1 MFSFLHKKIIFI
13 FLIYSLFI
21 IGGCGGSETTAR
33 IFSQI
38 TTERDEIK
46 CPEISI
52 VKNLDSYSKKNQE
65 GKLSYIVRFNS
76 VSWECFIEFSDQP
89 SLLETALNEETY
101 SKDNFLITIFMN
113 LSFKISTGENIT
125 IDSIE
130 SFPYLIALVDEK
142 DNIIV
147 KKKLDYSFKNISVM
161 DTFILEEDKINIR
174 IPNIDI
180 DQKNARLLIGFINR

>member
-21 IGGCGGSETTAR
+21 IEGCGGSGTTAR
-33 IFSQI
+33 VFNQI
-38 TTERDEIK
+38 TTERDEIE

-52 VKNLDSYSKKNQE
+52 VKNLDSYSKKNRDGE
-65 GKLSYIVRFNS
+65 LSYIVRFNS

-89 SLLETALNEETY
+89 SLLETALNEENY
-101 SKDNFLITIFMN
+101 SEDNFLITISMN

-125 IDSIE
+125 TESIE

-174 IPNIDI
+174 IPNIAI
-180 DQKNARLLIGFINR
+180 DEKNARLLIGFINR

>member
-21 IGGCGGSETTAR
+21 IEGCGGSGTTAR
-33 IFSQI
+33 VFNQI
-38 TTERDEIK
+38 TTERDEIE

-52 VKNLDSYSKKNQE
+52 IKNLDSYSKKNRDGE
-65 GKLSYIVRFNS
+65 LSYIVRFNS

-89 SLLETALNEETY
+89 SLLETALNEEAY
-101 SKDNFLITIFMN
+101 SEDNFLITISMN

-125 IDSIE
+125 TESIE
-130 SFPYLIALVDEK
+130 SFPYLIALVDK
-142 DNIIV
+142 KNNIIV

-180 DQKNARLLIGFINR
+180 DEKNARLLIGFINR

>member
-21 IGGCGGSETTAR
+21 IEGCGGSDTTAR
-33 IFSQI
+33 VFNQI
-38 TTERDEIK
+38 TTERDEIE

-52 VKNLDSYSKKNQE
+52 IKNLDSYRKKNRDGE
-65 GKLSYIVRFNS
+65 LSYIVRFNS

-89 SLLETALNEETY
+89 SLLETALNEEAY
-101 SKDNFLITIFMN
+101 SEDNFLITISMN

-125 IDSIE
+125 TDSIE
-130 SFPYLIALVDEK
+130 SFPYFIVLVDEK

-180 DQKNARLLIGFINR
+180 DEKNARLLIGFINR

>member
-21 IGGCGGSETTAR
+21 IEGCGGSGTTAR
-33 IFSQI
+33 VFNQI
-38 TTERDEIK
+38 TTERDEIE

-52 VKNLDSYSKKNQE
+52 IKNLDSYSKKNRDGE
-65 GKLSYIVRFNS
+65 LSYIVRFNS

-89 SLLETALNEETY
+89 SLLETALNEEAY
-101 SKDNFLITIFMN
+101 SEDNFLITISMN

-125 IDSIE
+125 TESIE
-130 SFPYLIALVDEK
+130 SFPYLIALVDK
-142 DNIIV
+142 KNNIIV
-147 KKKLDYSFKNISVM
+147 KKKLDFSFKNISVM

-174 IPNIDI
+174 IPNIAI
-180 DQKNARLLIGFINR
+180 DEKNARLLIGFINR

>member
-21 IGGCGGSETTAR
+21 IEGCGGSGTTAR
-33 IFSQI
+33 VFNQI
-38 TTERDEIK
+38 TTERDEIE

-52 VKNLDSYSKKNQE
+52 IKNLDSYSKKNRDGE
-65 GKLSYIVRFNS
+65 LSYIVRFNS

-89 SLLETALNEETY
+89 SLLETALNEENY
-101 SKDNFLITIFMN
+101 SEDNFLITISMN

-125 IDSIE
+125 TDSIE
-130 SFPYLIALVDEK
+130 SFPYFIVLVDEK

-180 DQKNARLLIGFINR
+180 DKKNARLLIGFINR

>member
-1 MFSFLHKKIIFI
+1 MFSFLYKKIIFI
-13 FLIYSLFI
+13 FIIYSLFI
-21 IGGCGGSETTAR
+21 IAGCGLSGTTAR
-33 IFSQI
+33 VFNQI
-38 TTERDEIK
+38 TTERDEIE

-52 VKNLDSYSKKNQE
+52 VKNLDSYSKKNRDGE
-65 GKLSYIVRFNS
+65 LSYIVRFNS

-101 SKDNFLITIFMN
+101 SEDNFLITISMN

-125 IDSIE
+125 TDSIE

-180 DQKNARLLIGFINR
+180 DEKNARLLIGFINR

>member
-21 IGGCGGSETTAR
+21 IEGCGGSGTTAR
-33 IFSQI
+33 VFNQI
-38 TTERDEIK
+38 TTERDEIE

-52 VKNLDSYSKKNQE
+52 IKNLDSYSKKNRDGE
-65 GKLSYIVRFNS
+65 LSYIVRFNS

-101 SKDNFLITIFMN
+101 SEDNFLITISMN

-125 IDSIE
+125 TDSIE

-180 DQKNARLLIGFINR
+180 YQKNARLLIGFINR

>member
-21 IGGCGGSETTAR
+21 IGGCGGSGTTAR
-33 IFSQI
+33 IFNQI
-38 TTERDEIK
+38 ITERDEIK

-52 VKNLDSYSKKNQE
+52 VKNLDSYSKKNQDGE
-65 GKLSYIVRFNS
+65 LSYIVRFNS

-101 SKDNFLITIFMN
+101 SEDNFLITISMN

-125 IDSIE
+125 TDSIE

-180 DQKNARLLIGFINR
+180 DEKNARLLIGFINR

>member
-21 IGGCGGSETTAR
+21 IGGCGGSVTTAR
-33 IFSQI
+33 IFNQI

-52 VKNLDSYSKKNQE
+52 IKNLDSYSKKNQDGE
-65 GKLSYIVRFNS
+65 LSYIVRFNS

-89 SLLETALNEETY
+89 SLLETALNEENY
-101 SKDNFLITIFMN
+101 SEDNFLITISMN

-125 IDSIE
+125 TESIE

-174 IPNIDI
+174 IPNIAI
-180 DQKNARLLIGFINR
+180 DEKNARLLIGFINR

>member
-21 IGGCGGSETTAR
+21 IEGCGGSGTTAR
-33 IFSQI
+33 VFNQI
-38 TTERDEIK
+38 TTERDEIE

-52 VKNLDSYSKKNQE
+52 IKNLDSYSKKNRDGE
-65 GKLSYIVRFNS
+65 LSYIVRFNS

-89 SLLETALNEETY
+89 SLLETALNEENY
-101 SKDNFLITIFMN
+101 SEDNFLITISMN

-125 IDSIE
+125 TESIE
-130 SFPYLIALVDEK
+130 SFPYLIALVDK
-142 DNIIV
+142 KNNIIV

-180 DQKNARLLIGFINR
+180 DEKNARLLIGFINR

>member
-1 MFSFLHKKIIFI
+1 MFSFLYKKIIFI
-13 FLIYSLFI
+13 FIIYSLFI
-21 IGGCGGSETTAR
+21 IGGCTGSGTTAR
-33 IFSQI
+33 VFNQI
-38 TTERDEIK
+38 TTERDEIE

-52 VKNLDSYSKKNQE
+52 IKNLDSYSKKNRDGE
-65 GKLSYIVRFNS
+65 LSYIVRFNS

-101 SKDNFLITIFMN
+101 SEDNFLITISMN

-125 IDSIE
+125 TDSIE

>member
-21 IGGCGGSETTAR
+21 IEGCGGSGTTAR
-33 IFSQI
+33 VFNQI
-38 TTERDEIK
+38 TTERDEIE

-52 VKNLDSYSKKNQE
+52 IKNLDSYSKKNRDGE
-65 GKLSYIVRFNS
+65 LSYIVRFNS

-89 SLLETALNEETY
+89 SLLETALNEENY
-101 SKDNFLITIFMN
+101 SEDNFLITISMN

-125 IDSIE
+125 TDSIE

-180 DQKNARLLIGFINR
+180 DEKNARLLIGFINR